1 MTKANSCVF
10 FGDEI
15 GKALS
20 NDRRKHGLHG
30 IVNDSVFLD
39 AAQQYPQDVFATG
52 EILRFTP
59 SFLAP
64 SESLLQISH
73 EISDV

>member
-1 MTKANSCVF
+1 MTERSTAYT
-10 FGDEI
+10 GT
-15 GKALS
+15 
-20 NDRRKHGLHG
+20 
-30 IVNDSVFLD
+30 VNDPVFLE

-64 SESLLQISH
+64 SECL
-73 EISDV
+73 V